1 MEIKQTR
8 LDQLP
13 SWGALQ
19 ANVAEI
25 EGQTMASLFAADG
38 DRAGA
43 MSADFD
49 GYHYD
54 YSKQSATPE
63 TIKLLIA
70 CAREAGI
77 EERIKAMFAGEAINV
92 SEDRAVLHLA
102 LRAPRSE
109 SIMHDGEN
117 VVDQVHE
124 VLDRMGDFS
133 DRVRCGDWKGA
144 TGKPIRNVV
153 NIGIGGSHLGPDMA
167 VTALAHYSDRQMR
180 FRFVSNVDGSDFAE
194 KTLDLDPEE
203 TLFIIVSKT
212 FTTLETLTNAGTA
225 RDWIVDALGEDSVEH
240 HFVAVSTNADG
251 VAKFGIDTANMFGF
265 WDWVGGRYSMDS
277 AVGLSIMCA
286 IGRDNFAEMLAG
298 FHAVDEHL
306 RTAPLEQNMPVLM
319 GLVGVLNR
327 NLHNRPTVA
336 ILPYVAE
343 MARFPAYLQQLEME
357 SNGKHVMLDGS
368 TVGWETAAV
377 FWGEP
382 GTNGQHAFYQMIHQ
396 GTEIVPTEFIG
407 FCDPIYPLGVH
418 HDLLMANM
426 FAQAEALAFGRD
438 AETLRAAGSPEAQIA
453 ARICLG
459 ERPSTTLLI
468 DGQLTPRALGTLV
481 ALYEHR
487 AFTEGVLWGIDSFD
501 QWGVELGKVLAGTLA
516 DQLTSEAA
524 PQLEHDG
531 STNALVRRYRASQNR
546 P

>member
-1 MEIKQTR
+1 MATI
-8 LDQLP
+8 
-13 SWGALQ
+13 AL
-19 ANVAEI
+19 
-25 EGQTMASLFAADG
+25 S
-38 DRAGA
+38 
-43 MSADFD
+43 
-49 GYHYD
+49 
-54 YSKQSATPE
+54 
-63 TIKLLIA
+63 
-70 CAREAGI
+70 
-77 EERIKAMFAGEAINV
+77 
-92 SEDRAVLHLA
+92 
-102 LRAPRSE
+102 
-109 SIMHDGEN
+109 
-117 VVDQVHE
+117 
-124 VLDRMGDFS
+124 
-133 DRVRCGDWKGA
+133 
-144 TGKPIRNVV
+144 
-153 NIGIGGSHLGPDMA
+153 
-167 VTALAHYSDRQMR
+167 HYSDRGMN

-212 FTTLETLTNAGTA
+212 FVTLETLTNAGTA
-225 RDWIVDALGEDSVEH
+225 REWIVDALGEDSVEH

-251 VAKFGIDTANMFGF
+251 VAKFGINTDNMFGF

-277 AVGLSIMCA
+277 SVGLTIMCA
-286 IGRDNFAEMLAG
+286 IGRENFAEMLAG
-298 FHAVDEHL
+298 FNAVDEHL
-306 RTAPLEQNMPVLM
+306 RSAPLEQNMPVLM
-319 GLVGVLNR
+319 GLVGVWNR
-327 NLHNRPTVA
+327 NLMDFPTVA

-357 SNGKHVMLDGS
+357 SNGKHVMLNGDQ
-368 TVGWETAAV
+368 VGWDTAAV

-407 FCDPIYPLGVH
+407 FCDPIYPLGNH

-438 AETLRAAGSPEAQIA
+438 AETLRAAGSPEEQIS

-459 ERPSTTLLI
+459 DRPSTTLLI

-516 DQLTSEAA
+516 DQLMDSDK
-524 PQLEHDG
+524 PDLQHDS
-531 STNALVRRYRASQNR
+531 STNSLARRYRASQKR
-546 P
+546 PV

>member
-19 ANVAEI
+19 ANVAEL
-25 EGQTMASLFAADG
+25 EGQTLASLFAADG

-43 MSADFD
+43 MSTDFD

-368 TVGWETAAV
+368 TVDWDTAAV

-438 AETLRAAGSPEAQIA
+438 AETLRAAGSPEAQIT

>member
-1 MEIKQTR
+1 MGIKQTR
-8 LDQLP
+8 LDQLS

-19 ANVAEI
+19 ANVAAL
-25 EGQTMASLFAADG
+25 EGQTLASLFAADG
-38 DRAGA
+38 DRAEA
-43 MSADFD
+43 MSVDFD

-54 YSKQSATPE
+54 YSKQGATPE

-102 LRAPRSE
+102 LRAPLSE
-109 SIMHDGEN
+109 SIIHDGEN

-203 TLFIIVSKT
+203 TLLIIVSKT

-327 NLHNRPTVA
+327 NLHDRPTVA

-368 TVGWETAAV
+368 TVDWETAAV

-459 ERPSTTLLI
+459 DRPSTTLLI

-546 P
+546 L

>member
-1 MEIKQTR
+1 MGIKQTR

-13 SWGALQ
+13 SWRALR
-19 ANVAEI
+19 ANVAEL
-25 EGQTMASLFAADG
+25 EGQTLASLFAADG
-38 DRAGA
+38 DRAEA
-43 MSADFD
+43 MSVDFD

-54 YSKQSATPE
+54 YSKQGATPE
-63 TIKLLIA
+63 TIKLLA
-70 CAREAGI
+70 SCAREAGI

-92 SEDRAVLHLA
+92 SEDRAVLHVA
-102 LRAPRSE
+102 LRAPRGE

-194 KTLDLDPEE
+194 KTLDLEPEE

-265 WDWVGGRYSMDS
+265 WDWVGGRYSIDS

-368 TVGWETAAV
+368 TVDWETAAV

-516 DQLTSEAA
+516 DQLTSEAV

>member
-19 ANVAEI
+19 ANVAEL
-25 EGQTMASLFAADG
+25 EGQTLASLFAADG

-133 DRVRCGDWKGA
+133 DSVRCGDWKGA

-368 TVGWETAAV
+368 TVDWETAAV

-438 AETLRAAGSPEAQIA
+438 AETLRAAGSPEAQIT